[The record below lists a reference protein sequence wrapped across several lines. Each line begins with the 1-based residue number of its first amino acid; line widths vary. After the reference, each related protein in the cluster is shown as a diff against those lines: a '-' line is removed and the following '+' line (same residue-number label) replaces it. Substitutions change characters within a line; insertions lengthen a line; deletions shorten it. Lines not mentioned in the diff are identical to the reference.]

1 MSCTSLINA
10 FPRISGR
17 LGQHVDLNVQFL
29 NSGVPTEPYDITKIE
44 IYRSEVLVSNKVA
57 TIDISSRDS
66 TEYPAPLCPSTEVA
80 GEFHYPF
87 LIPNDFTAPDVYFD
101 VWYYNPTDG
110 GFNPTGGGT
119 NPTDGEINPNIMSY
133 LSCCHRFWVFP
144 DGWFCNDKLQTVRFG
159 FEPIDQQFYQPELR
173 TLEVGLMPLPLYD
186 YNFNLVNPIMP
197 FLNPTITIQTQFCE
211 TLVDKAPCRIGIRN
225 GSYRSNPYVIQYDV
239 DTSAFLKGTYQYQI
253 TLYLPDGTTRVS
265 RKFIIV
271 IN

>member
-1 MSCTSLINA
+1 MSCSSLINA

-17 LGQHVDLNVQFL
+17 LGQYVDLNVQFL
-29 NSGVPTEPYDITKIE
+29 NSGVPTEPYQITKIE

-57 TIDISSRDS
+57 TIDISDKNS
-66 TEYPAPLCPSTEVA
+66 TEYPEPLCPSTEIA
-80 GEFHYPF
+80 GEYHYPF
-87 LIPNDFTAPDVYFD
+87 LIPSDFTAPDVYFD
-101 VWYYNPTDG
+101 VWIYNPTDG
-110 GFNPTGGGT
+110 GTDIGT
-119 NPTDGEINPNIMSY
+119 DLNIGSS

-197 FLNPTITIQTQFCE
+197 FLNPTITILTQFSE
-211 TLVDKAPCRIGIRN
+211 TIVDRASCRIGIRN

-239 DTSAFLKGTYQYQI
+239 DTSDFFKGTYQYQI
-253 TLYLPDGTTRVS
+253 TLNLPDGTTRVS

>member
-1 MSCTSLINA
+1 MSCDVLSTA

-17 LGQHVDLNVQFL
+17 QGQYVDLNVQFL
-29 NSGVPTEPYDITKIE
+29 NSGQPTDPYAITKIE
-44 IYRSEVLVSNKVA
+44 IYKTQVLTANLVA
-57 TIDISSRDS
+57 TINVSNVES

-80 GEFHYPF
+80 GEYHYPF
-87 LIPNDFTAPDVYFD
+87 LVPADFVAPEVYFD
-101 VWYYNPTDG
+101 VWYYTPTD
-110 GFNPTGGGT
+110 PGT
-119 NPTDGEINPNIMSY
+119 AGTEPVIVSS

-144 DGWFCNDKLQTVRFG
+144 DNWFCNDKLQTIRFG

-186 YNFNLVNPIMP
+186 YNFNLVNPIIP

-211 TLVDKAPCRIGIRN
+211 VLVNNAPCRIGLRQ

-239 DTSAFLKGTYQYQI
+239 TTSDFLKGTYQYQI
-253 TLYLPDGTTRVS
+253 TLNLPDGTTRVS
-265 RKFIIV
+265 RKFILV